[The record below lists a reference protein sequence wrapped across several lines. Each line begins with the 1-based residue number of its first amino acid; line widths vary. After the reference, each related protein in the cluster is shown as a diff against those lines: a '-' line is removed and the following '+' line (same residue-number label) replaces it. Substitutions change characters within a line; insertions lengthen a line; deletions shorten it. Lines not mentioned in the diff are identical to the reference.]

1 MSKTLILSLIRDLR
15 ESAYNTIIQGGA
27 SFTSQKIKIAKINR
41 MLKININLMATNG
54 GYYPLRKENI
64 RGYFISVGTFTHH
77 EKTGE
82 IEA

>member
-1 MSKTLILSLIRDLR
+1 
-15 ESAYNTIIQGGA
+15 
-27 SFTSQKIKIAKINR
+27 

>member
-1 MSKTLILSLIRDLR
+1 
-15 ESAYNTIIQGGA
+15 
-27 SFTSQKIKIAKINR
+27 

-54 GYYPLRKENI
+54 GYYLPLNKNNKGVSEL
-64 RGYFISVGTFTHH
+64 VGTFTHH